1 MRFILSIIFSI
12 IIISMILPVSALQ
25 QSGKPMIYDLQLGST
40 QTEEWIL
47 ISDSDYD
54 LILKIIKLRPGNEL
68 VSLPSEI
75 KLPANG
81 SVKVPVTVTIPEDY
95 EDNIILK
102 PKIRA
107 IQEGVISGG
116 AITINVAMGK
126 VLEINIGD
134 NPVLKVEE
142 KPILKT
148 TPKSDVVKDTKPP
161 KESQPKSSFAIGGS
175 NTKTTDSPDMDPE
188 PTGDYTKQ
196 CGAGTKLVDGFCKVI
211 GSEDDGGCLIAT
223 ATYGTE
229 LAPQVQFLREIRDNT
244 LFTTTSGTS
253 FMMGFNTL
261 YYSFAPTISDWEREN
276 PIFKETVKAFI
287 TPMLTTLSI
296 MSLADEGSEI
306 QVLGLGISVIALNL
320 AMYIGMPIGAIVIF
334 RRKYTKRYI

>member
-1 MRFILSIIFSI
+1 MKIILSIIFLVL
-12 IIISMILPVSALQ
+12 IISMILPVSALQ
-25 QSGKPMIYDLQLGST
+25 QGATKLVYDLQRGSS
-40 QTEEWIL
+40 QTLEWKL
-47 ISDSDYD
+47 ISDSDFD
-54 LILKIIKLRPGNEL
+54 TILKMSKLRAGNEL

-75 KLPANG
+75 ELPARQA
-81 SVKVPVTVTIPEDY
+81 VKVLVTVTIPEDY
-95 EDNIILK
+95 EDNVILK
-102 PKIRA
+102 PKISA
-107 IQEGVISGG
+107 MQSNVLDTGAMKFNIAMIQI
-116 AITINVAMGK
+116 
-126 VLEINIGD
+126 LEINIGD

-142 KPILKT
+142 KP
-148 TPKSDVVKDTKPP
+148 TPKSDVVKDTTPP
-161 KESQPKSSFAIGGS
+161 IKSQPKSSFTFGGS
-175 NTKTTDSPDMDPE
+175 NTKTTDTDSPDMDPE
-188 PTGDYTKQ
+188 PTGDSTRQ
-196 CGAGTKLVDGFCKVI
+196 CGAGTKLVDGFCKVV
-211 GSEDDGGCLIAT
+211 GSGEEVGSCLIAT

-296 MSLADEGSEI
+296 MSLADEGSES

-320 AMYIGMPIGAIVIF
+320 AMYIGMPVGAIVIF
-334 RRKYTKRYI
+334 RRKYIKRYI

>member
-1 MRFILSIIFSI
+1 
-12 IIISMILPVSALQ
+12 
-25 QSGKPMIYDLQLGST
+25 LQLGST
-40 QTEEWIL
+40 QTEEWII

-54 LILKIIKLRPGNEL
+54 LILKVVKLELGNEL

-75 KLPANG
+75 KLPARG
-81 SVKVPVTVTIPEDY
+81 AVKIPVTVTIPEDY
-95 EDNIILK
+95 EDNVILK

-107 IQEGVISGG
+107 IQEGVVDGG
-116 AITINVAMGK
+116 AMKINIAVAK
-126 VLEINIGD
+126 ILEINIGD
-134 NPVLKVEE
+134 NPVLKE
-142 KPILKT
+142 KPIPKT

-161 KESQPKSSFAIGGS
+161 KESQPKSSFTVGGS
-175 NTKTTDSPDMDPE
+175 NTKTPDTKSTDTNSLEMDPE
-188 PTGDYTKQ
+188 PTGDYTRE
-196 CGAGTKLVDGFCKVI
+196 CGAGTKLVDGFCKVL

-253 FMMGFNTL
+253 FMMGFNTI

-296 MSLADEGSEI
+296 MSLADEGSEA
-306 QVLGLGISVIALNL
+306 QVIGLGISVIALNL
-320 AMYIGMPIGAIVIF
+320 AMYIGMPVGAVVMIQ
-334 RRKYTKRYI
+334 RKRHI